1 MVWFSGDAM
10 WSQEV
15 DLMILVNPF
24 QLEIFHDSMNFGPFK
39 HNLVSRFLSFSW
51 LILIIF
57 SLLQISFPYLWCRT
71 VKNIWVFILGLF
83 FRVSLSMQNS
93 PTSAELLSVALCI
106 TYSSWSFSFHIA
118 SSLRQRLLH
127 SLHLGSTCCICSLPF
142 FKIQKNPRHLRQ
154 AAEIHAHMS
163 ASYWQ
168 LQFKTSQ
175 VDWKLARWQL
185 LQAKRINYLGIM
197 PGEQAWWMQYI
208 IPCHDC
214 VSSGKWGAAWDS
226 TAAIFA
232 LSGEA
237 TILSIRLRR
246 QKKPKKNNQTNKKTL
261 IFSLKL
267 YVWTDI

>member
-71 VKNIWVFILGLF
+71 VKNIWVFTLGLF

-185 LQAKRINYLGIM
+185 LQAKRIICGSCLESRRDECSILFLVTTVSALGNEEQ
-197 PGEQAWWMQYI
+197 PGIQQQ
-208 IPCHDC
+208 P
-214 VSSGKWGAAWDS
+214 SL
-226 TAAIFA
+226 
-232 LSGEA
+232 LSLE
-237 TILSIRLRR
+237 R
-246 QKKPKKNNQTNKKTL
+246 QQ
-261 IFSLKL
+261 FFQ
-267 YVWTDI
+267 